1 MKNKVGNFFLRM
13 LKGACIGI
21 SMIIPGLSAGTVS
34 ILLKI
39 HEGIINAVT
48 NLFKKFKESFLF
60 LLPIL
65 IGAAIGFLGLAKP
78 IKFGLSEF
86 PLITVTLF
94 VGLVIGGL
102 PSMIKAV
109 KDKFSAKNLIISI
122 IFIGV
127 IIGICFLV
135 GLYTVDISTLNVGT
149 WLYLMF
155 AGFVGG
161 SALVVSGISGS
172 MSLMVLGVY
181 DALITIVSDLESA
194 LIGHEHVYEIG
205 TSILYLIPVFIGIV
219 LSFIIMSFVM
229 KFFLSKFP
237 TETNYAI
244 IGLTVGSIGAM
255 YFLTFKN
262 YIFLEGGKG
271 PEYHL
276 QWFMILIAFAVL
288 VLGFISTFFM
298 EKLSSKKS
306 AEQKLNLNSEQEVTV
321 KTSENNKIGDITE
334 KREEN

>member
-13 LKGACIGI
+13 LKGAGIGI

-48 NLFKKFKESFLF
+48 NLFKKFKSSFLY

-65 IGAAIGFLGLAKP
+65 LGAAIGFLGLAKP

-109 KDKFSAKNLIISI
+109 KDKFSVKNLTISI
-122 IFIGV
+122 LFVGV
-127 IIGICFLV
+127 IVGICFLV
-135 GLYTVDISTLNVGT
+135 GLYIVDISTLNVGT
-149 WLYLMF
+149 WLYLML
-155 AGFVGG
+155 AGFVAG
-161 SALVVSGISGS
+161 SALVISGISGS

-194 LIGHEHVYEIG
+194 LVGHDHIYDIGS
-205 TSILYLIPVFIGIV
+205 SILYLIPVFIGIV

-237 TETNYAI
+237 VETSFAV

-262 YIFLEGGKG
+262 YIFLDGGKG

-276 QWFMILIAFAVL
+276 QWFMIVIAVL
-288 VLGFISTFFM
+288 VLIIGFLATYFM
-298 EKLSSKKS
+298 EKLSAKK
-306 AEQKLNLNSEQEVTV
+306 ELETLKNNQEVNIE
-321 KTSENNKIGDITE
+321 TSDNNKMGDITE